1 MSWKF
6 SSIHPGVYW
15 NFIPL
20 TFDVST
26 IDIYWMSFQNM
37 TSPVTLA
44 DDSVCRL
51 YEVGL
56 LKDEDDDQVRHLVAY
71 Q

>member
-1 MSWKF
+1 MK
-6 SSIHPGVYW
+6 
-15 NFIPL
+15 
-20 TFDVST
+20 TFDVFCLSKN
-26 IDIYWMSFQNM
+26 IDYVMDVFQNM

-56 LKDEDDDQVRHLVAY
+56 LKDEDDDQVRPGGLSVN
-71 Q
+71 